1 MACYIAEKI
10 IWSPHESL
18 PFKGLPYNIKN
29 GIMCNPGEPYSRVF
43 SCEECIPPPID
54 VTKGEEVFTLEE
66 LENNPNAFI
75 MAMAL
80 PTPKLAE
87 FANLAYYFPYVEK
100 EEINCGVADG
110 DGDGDADAP
119 GVVVTE

>member
-1 MACYIAEKI
+1 
-10 IWSPHESL
+10 
-18 PFKGLPYNIKN
+18 
-29 GIMCNPGEPYSRVF
+29 
-43 SCEECIPPPID
+43 
-54 VTKGEEVFTLEE
+54 
-66 LENNPNAFI
+66 
-75 MAMAL
+75 MAL